1 MRRIVSFEKNNK
13 FVLVTIPSSNPLQ
26 WASTRFRAPQCNT
39 LMGKLIVL
47 RMGIAL
53 GPSWSA
59 FQSTVAEATVTGYAV
74 IFFGKARLIADFSF

>member
-13 FVLVTIPSSNPLQ
+13 FVHVTIPSSNTLQ
-26 WASTRFRAPQCNT
+26 WASARFRAPQCNT

-47 RMGIAL
+47 RMGIAP

-59 FQSTVAEATVTGYAV
+59 FQSTVAEAAVTGCAV
-74 IFFGKARLIADFSF
+74 ITGFR